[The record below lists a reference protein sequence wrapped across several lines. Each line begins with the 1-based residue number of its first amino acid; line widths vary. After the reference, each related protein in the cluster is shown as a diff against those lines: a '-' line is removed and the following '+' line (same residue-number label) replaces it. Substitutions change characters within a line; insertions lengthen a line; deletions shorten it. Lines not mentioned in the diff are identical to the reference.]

1 MKKIILTI
9 LIALTALIIS
19 QKVYSDDYTDAMKKT
34 LKKLDAVQDIS
45 DRGALLKI
53 RGDFERI
60 LQLKKN
66 EWMINYYM
74 AYCDLMI
81 AWSHMGEK
89 PDNESIKKH
98 NESSIDL
105 LNKST
110 DLKDDFAEAYILKMS
125 ANSNRWQ
132 YEPNKMNDIIAKGS
146 EASDMAK
153 KLEPENPRYFLVDAT
168 ITYYTPENFG
178 GGVDKAM
185 PLFEKSWELF
195 QSYQPKDETYPSWG
209 KDQAAGMIA
218 LCYVKKDKFDEA
230 KKWIDKGLELVPE
243 SGFLKGYVMKQYE
256 EASKK

>member
-1 MKKIILTI
+1 MKKLTLTVLFF
-9 LIALTALIIS
+9 LIALINS
-19 QKVYSDDYTDAMKKT
+19 NKSYSDDYSDAMKKAA
-34 LKKLDAVQDIS
+34 KKLDAVQDIS
-45 DRGALLKI
+45 DRAALLKI

-66 EWMINYYM
+66 EWLINYYM

-81 AWSHMGEK
+81 AWSYMGEK
-89 PDNESIKKH
+89 PDSENIKKYNESC
-98 NESSIDL
+98 IDL
-105 LNKST
+105 LNRST

-132 YEPNKMNDIIAKGS
+132 YEPNKMNDIIAKGT
-146 EASDMAK
+146 EATDIAK

-185 PLFEKSWELF
+185 PLFEKSWESF
-195 QSYQPKDETYPSWG
+195 KTYEPKDETYPNWG

-218 LCYVKKDKFDEA
+218 LCYVKKDKLDEA
-230 KKWIDKGLELVPE
+230 KNWIDKGLESAPE
-243 SGFLKGYVMKQYE
+243 SGFLKGYVMKQYD
-256 EASKK
+256 EAKKK